1 MEQTFAYY
9 TTIFREDFTLFCKS
23 ELQKEGISLGLL
35 YFVIYIGKNRA
46 APRGSWLRLCGRT
59 RDMRRVP
66 SKSCFRTAL

>member
-35 YFVIYIGKNRA
+35 YFVIYIGK
-46 APRGSWLRLCGRT
+46 
-59 RDMRRVP
+59 
-66 SKSCFRTAL
+66 